1 MSHVDDSTLSAYLD
15 ADGSLSDADIIT
27 IENHLAKCPACQ
39 QNFEET
45 RRTKERAASI
55 LELSGPSHIAKPP
68 FAEISARAPER
79 GEHARRTQLFRLRR
93 LAAAATVVLAV
104 SVGVYAGPR
113 LATRARPP
121 TPPEPAAVEITEQPT
136 GDEVIPAEAQSEIRA
151 DAPARQSRDR
161 TLAVIAADSVAPSPP
176 AGRARGEVERIGLQD
191 AAGAPER
198 VELRESA
205 PALARAPAA
214 VQMEQAPVESL
225 ADNRERV
232 RLIDCSEE
240 EGFLGALAGRPDMDA
255 QQPPVMIPCL
265 PIVSVTSEESA
276 GKQVTVVTQQV
287 GVGEFVTLRVLE
299 GDEVAELDDL
309 SFESDSLNTIVAR
322 VGELTVQATGRIA
335 VDSLR
340 VLLKRAR

>member
-27 IENHLAKCPACQ
+27 IENHLAKCPTCR
-39 QNFEET
+39 QNFEAT

-79 GEHARRTQLFRLRR
+79 GEHARRTQLFSLRR
-93 LAAAATVVLAV
+93 LAVAATVVLAV
-104 SVGVYAGPR
+104 GVGVYAGPR
-113 LATRARPP
+113 LATRALPP
-121 TPPEPAAVEITEQPT
+121 TPSEPAAVEIAEQPR
-136 GDEVIPAEAQSEIRA
+136 GDAVIPAEAQSEIRA
-151 DAPARQSRDR
+151 DAPARQSRNR
-161 TLAVIAADSVAPSPP
+161 TLAVIAADSMAPPPP
-176 AGRARGEVERIGLQD
+176 AGRTRGQVERIGLQD
-191 AAGAPER
+191 AAGVPER
-198 VELRESA
+198 AKLRESA

-214 VQMEQAPVESL
+214 VQMDQARVEPL
-225 ADNRERV
+225 ADKREPV
-232 RLIDCSEE
+232 RLIDCPEE
-240 EGFLGALAGRPDMDA
+240 ESFLEALAGRPDVDA
-255 QQPPVMIPCL
+255 QRPPVMIPCL
-265 PIVSVTSEESA
+265 PIVSVTFEESA
-276 GKQVTVVTQQV
+276 GKQITVVTQQV

-309 SFESDSLNTIVAR
+309 SFESDSINTIVAR

-340 VLLKRAR
+340 VLLRRAR